1 MNSLLF
7 IITSVIDTP
16 NIPLNYSAIRSV
28 FSRDERFEQTK
39 KTIISIKEKIPE
51 AKIMIVECS
60 NYETN
65 KEQLD
70 YLRENTD
77 YFLNLWDNKE
87 LHKYIFG
94 VIKSFAE
101 GIMTIELINYI
112 IKNNLIFNNYAKI
125 SGRYYLN
132 DNFNKDLY
140 YNNLNIRFKSNNKD
154 TSTRLFK
161 LNINYLETY
170 KNYLINNLNP
180 NLSYEDIYG
189 NFCDLYEEFTLNLNE
204 NCVSGL
210 IAVDGFKIN

>member
-1 MNSLLF
+1 MTLF
-7 IITSVIDTP
+7 IITSIIDIP

-51 AKIMIVECS
+51 TKIMIVECS

-65 KEQLD
+65 KEQID
-70 YLRENTD
+70 YIKENTD

-94 VIKSFAE
+94 VSKTIGVE
-101 GIMTIELINYI
+101 IMTIELIKYI
-112 IKNNLIFNNYAKI
+112 IKNNLIFENYFFI

-132 DNFNKDLY
+132 DNFNKNLY

-161 LNINYLETY
+161 LNKNYLEIY